1 MGRILG
7 YSPSDLPITE
17 QIGAPF
23 TPSLYT
29 DMTIEECDFVIEKL
43 YDILGII

>member
-17 QIGAPF
+17 QIGA
-23 TPSLYT
+23 TLLRLLLYT

-43 YDILGII
+43 YDILGG